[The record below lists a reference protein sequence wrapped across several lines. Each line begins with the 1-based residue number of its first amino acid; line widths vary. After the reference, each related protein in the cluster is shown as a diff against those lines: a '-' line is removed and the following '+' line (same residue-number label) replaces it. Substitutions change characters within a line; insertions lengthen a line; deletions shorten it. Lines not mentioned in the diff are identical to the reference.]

1 MTTLGIDIGT
11 TTISAVVLEGD
22 RVVSSRTVA
31 NDSFIETGHAWEKIQ
46 DPGRILDAALSL
58 VSELTR
64 EQPDIERIGVTGQQH
79 GILYLD
85 RNGEPVSPLYTWQDG
100 RGSLPFRGT
109 QSYASYLSD
118 TAGERLST
126 GFGLVTHFYNRKN
139 GLVPDAAAVFCT
151 IADYVAMKLSGLE
164 TPAVHPSNAASFG
177 LFDLKLQDFRRDIL
191 TETEIDL
198 SVLPPAA
205 VSACIGMYR
214 DTIPVYA
221 AIGDNQASFLGATQ
235 GAEDCMLVNIG
246 TGAQVS
252 VYSRNYLRCE
262 SLETRPF
269 LDHDY
274 LLAGS
279 SLCGG
284 KSYAL
289 LETFFRK
296 TAEMVLGHPVKNCY
310 AAMSHMLDLY
320 PEPDNLPV
328 IEPFFQG
335 TRSEPDRRACITGL
349 SPENFLPLPLIYA
362 TMHGMVEELYSM
374 YEGYIKAG
382 NPVPSV
388 VYGSGNGLRLNPH
401 LCKIVENRFRL
412 PLTLSPNKEEAACGA
427 ALFAERTEP

>member
-1 MTTLGIDIGT
+1 MKTLGIDIGT
-11 TTISAVVLEGD
+11 TTISAVVLEAG
-22 RVVSSRTVA
+22 RVVSSLTVA
-31 NDSFIETGHAWEKIQ
+31 NDSFIETGHTWEKIQ

-58 VSELTR
+58 VSELTG
-64 EQPDIERIGVTGQQH
+64 EHPDTERIGVTGQQH

-85 RNGEPVSPLYTWQDG
+85 RSGEPVSPLYTWQDG
-100 RGSLPFRGT
+100 RGSLPYKGEK
-109 QSYASYLSD
+109 SYASYLSE
-118 TAGERLST
+118 ASGERLST

-139 GLVPDAAAVFCT
+139 GLVPETAVVFCT
-151 IADYVAMKLSGLE
+151 VADYTAMKLSGLK

-191 TETEIDL
+191 TETGIDP
-198 SVLPPAA
+198 SILPPAA

-214 DTIPVYA
+214 DTIPVYT
-221 AIGDNQASFLGATQ
+221 AIGDNQASFLGSTQ
-235 GAEDCMLVNIG
+235 GAENCMLVNIG

-252 VYSRNYLRCE
+252 VYSRNYIRCE

-284 KSYAL
+284 KAYAL

-296 TAEMVLGHPVKNCY
+296 TAEMALGHPVRDCY

-328 IEPFFQG
+328 MEPFFQG
-335 TRSEPDRRACITGL
+335 TRIEPDRRACITGL

-374 YEGYIKAG
+374 YESYIKAG
-382 NPVPSV
+382 NPAPSV
-388 VYGSGNGLRLNPH
+388 LYGSGNGLRLNPH
-401 LCKIVENRFRL
+401 LCKIAESRFRL
-412 PLTLSPNKEEAACGA
+412 PLTLSANKEEAACGA
-427 ALFAERTEP
+427 ALFAEKAAP